1 MLIITQRSYQH
12 WPSYDLVYEWEDELV
27 KALPS
32 SKLFYAKEA
41 KLKDRDLYN
50 TLYRRLRI
58 NVHQLTLRN
67 KGAFM
72 FAMAPVIDKNIWNLP
87 NVKVNIVDFYPTE
100 EILPAFYRNYDR
112 VNTIYVSSREV
123 YDYLVSH
130 NPQREIRHLP
140 LTLPD
145 KYSITYETSFDKVYD
160 LIMVGRQSPTMTG
173 YLHQYEKT
181 HRISYVYRGKIEGNN
196 FPYYTNKGEFVGYVN
211 TRDDYFRLLRN
222 GRIVLYSTP
231 GIDDGK
237 ETNGFHQVT
246 PRFLEALAC
255 GCHVISQYVDNSDT
269 EFFELGKMSL
279 RVENYQD
286 FETAIDKSLNTKV
299 DMEKYSHYLE
309 KHYTSTYKGLMFD
322 VAK

>member
-32 SKLFYAKEA
+32 TKLFYAKEA
-41 KLKDRDLYN
+41 KIRGHDLYN

-58 NVHQLTLRN
+58 NVHQLALRN
-67 KGAFM
+67 KSAFM
-72 FAMAPVIDKNIWNLP
+72 FAMAPILDKNIWNLP
-87 NVKVNIVDFYPTE
+87 NIKVNIVDFYPTE
-100 EILPAFYRNYDR
+100 QILSAFYKNYNR
-112 VNTIYVSSREV
+112 VDTIYVSSREV

-145 KYSITYETSFDKVYD
+145 KYRITKESSFNKVYD
-160 LIMVGRQSPTMTG
+160 LVMVGRQSPTMTG
-173 YLHQYEKT
+173 YLHEYVKT
-181 HRISYVYRGKIEGNN
+181 HHISYVYRGKIEGNN

-211 TRDDYFRLLRN
+211 TRDDYFRLLRS

-237 ETNGFHQVT
+237 ETHGFHQVT
-246 PRFLEALAC
+246 PRFLEALSC
-255 GCHVISQYVDNSDT
+255 GCHVISQFVDNSDT
-269 EFFELGKMSL
+269 DYFELGRMSH
-279 RVENYQD
+279 RVDNYHD
-286 FETAIDKSLNTKV
+286 FKSAMKHALNTEV
-299 DMEKYSHYLE
+299 HMGMITDYLE
-309 KHYTSTYKGLMFD
+309 KHYTSFVHKHNMTEI
-322 VAK
+322 